1 MQFKI
6 TETLQKHSPAG
17 CFAEFFYVCKNSEL
31 RSPSLSI
38 LFHYFLRVSATMT
51 KKKRY
56 KSFLQTVLVVLTE
69 GVPVL

>member
-6 TETLQKHSPAG
+6 TETLQKQSPAG
-17 CFAEFFYVCKNSEL
+17 CFARFVDVCKNSES

-38 LFHYFLRVSATMT
+38 LFNYFLRVSTTMT
-51 KKKRY
+51 KKRY
-56 KSFLQTVLVVLTE
+56 RSFLQTVLYMLTE